1 MRIQATA
8 RSISYNTR
16 MQGTKYSRKVCRRFF
31 VSHAHPFPSQDIL
44 NISSD
49 SRQPSTSSCGSSLPA
64 SAIAEHCSIHDS
76 APSLV
81 NNHMERQP
89 LWSVDVCQ
97 LIDQL
102 AGFPQQ
108 NQTDLDSFI
117 LAPVATGFHC
127 AGEYS
132 IGKFVHT
139 YFLKAA
145 RNVPHEPGGFQ
156 FRLEAA
162 GPVS

>member
-1 MRIQATA
+1 MRIQTTA

-16 MQGTKYSRKVCRRFF
+16 MQGPKYSRKVCRRFF
-31 VSHAHPFPSQDIL
+31 DPFPSQDDIL

-49 SRQPSTSSCGSSLPA
+49 SRQASTSSCGSSLPA

-81 NNHMERQP
+81 NNHTEWQP

-102 AGFPQQ
+102 AGFRQQ
-108 NQTDLDSFI
+108 YQTDLDSFI
-117 LAPVATGFHC
+117 KAPVATCFHC
-127 AGEYS
+127 ASDYS

-145 RNVPHEPGGFQ
+145 GNVPQEPGGFQ

>member
-1 MRIQATA
+1 MRIQTTA

-49 SRQPSTSSCGSSLPA
+49 SRQASTSSCGSSLPA
-64 SAIAEHCSIHDS
+64 SAIAEHCSIHDCKQS
-76 APSLV
+76 HGMAAALV
-81 NNHMERQP
+81 SWCLP
-89 LWSVDVCQ
+89 TDWSTGG
-97 LIDQL
+97 I
-102 AGFPQQ
+102 PT
-108 NQTDLDSFI
+108 TDLDSFI

-127 AGEYS
+127 ASEYS

-145 RNVPHEPGGFQ
+145 RNVPQEPGGFQ